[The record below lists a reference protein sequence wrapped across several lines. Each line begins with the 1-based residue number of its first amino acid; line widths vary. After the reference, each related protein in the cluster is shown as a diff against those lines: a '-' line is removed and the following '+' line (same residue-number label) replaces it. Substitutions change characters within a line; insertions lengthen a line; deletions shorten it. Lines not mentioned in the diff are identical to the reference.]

1 MRVELKE
8 VQRHWDAFGQTDP
21 LWAILA
27 EPEKR
32 YGKWQQDEFFAC
44 GEEEIDRILR
54 QVDALAF
61 PLARRRALDFG
72 CGVGRLTQALSRHF
86 DQCYGID
93 IAPSMIE
100 LARKYDHP
108 WQRLRYELSRLWRSW
123 WSGRLG
129 WVESWPGLARFLR
142 RRQCQYVVNESNDLA
157 HFEDNSFDLVY
168 SSLVLQHMKPEYSL
182 KYIQEFLRVLAP
194 GGLVIVQIPSRPMPE
209 RELPYKAALR
219 VAQTSLTAEAGQRLS
234 LSVCV
239 RNVSD
244 WTWPTVRLGNHWLSE
259 SGQLGVRDDG
269 RVSLPAAMKPRQETE
284 VTITVTAPKQPG
296 AYQLE
301 FDVVQ
306 EAVHW
311 FQTMGSQTVR
321 IPCHVHAAS
330 QPFLDTC
337 RGLQERL
344 RALRA
349 TAPPRSSTEDCR
361 APHVASS
368 TV

>member
-1 MRVELKE
+1 M
-8 VQRHWDAFGQTDP
+8 
-21 LWAILA
+21 
-27 EPEKR
+27 
-32 YGKWQQDEFFAC
+32 
-44 GEEEIDRILR
+44 
-54 QVDALAF
+54 
-61 PLARRRALDFG
+61 
-72 CGVGRLTQALSRHF
+72 
-86 DQCYGID
+86 
-93 IAPSMIE
+93 
-100 LARKYDHP
+100 
-108 WQRLRYELSRLWRSW
+108 
-123 WSGRLG
+123 
-129 WVESWPGLARFLR
+129 
-142 RRQCQYVVNESNDLA
+142 
-157 HFEDNSFDLVY
+157 
-168 SSLVLQHMKPEYSL
+168 
-182 KYIQEFLRVLAP
+182 
-194 GGLVIVQIPSRPMPE
+194 QIPSRPMPE

-259 SGQLGVRDDG
+259 SGQLMVRDDG

-296 AYQLE
+296 ATRPE

-306 EAVHW
+306 ESVHW

-344 RALRA
+344 RAPCAAAALPKIAERRTSHPQPSA
-349 TAPPRSSTEDCR
+349 HGTDARRRPTDRS
-361 APHVASS
+361 HW
-368 TV
+368 